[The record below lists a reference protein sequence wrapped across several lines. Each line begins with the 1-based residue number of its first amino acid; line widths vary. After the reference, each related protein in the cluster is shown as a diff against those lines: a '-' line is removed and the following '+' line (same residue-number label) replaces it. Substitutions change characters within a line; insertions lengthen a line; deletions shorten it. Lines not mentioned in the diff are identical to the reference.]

1 MTTGISRTT
10 FPADTRA
17 WGHRTDVPVGS
28 LASHGVAGRD
38 LPRSRTS
45 LRSLRRSTAT
55 PRSLAIPGPRIGVVR
70 PTPPPTRPPRPRSSV
85 RAFRAFRCVS
95 PHRPTDGARS
105 GLLRF
110 RALSA
115 LSERGA
121 RIHAGMSRIWGHR
134 GIPPGFSLGARP
146 RPPPQGRIPLRFAG
160 PDRRLL
166 ARRASFAG
174 PANGRGPAPSE
185 MAHRRHA
192 YSPGRPR
199 AADPP
204 RRRRRDGGSLP
215 QPSADSAST
224 RRVCCATAGAASQS
238 LARLTGLHTF
248 IGYGFPV
255 VRVSSASAFAL
266 LRSPPRLLPAAAGEL
281 PSATTRS
288 SRTDCPEGLA
298 PTRRAHTAST
308 PLAGTPPRPRDPT
321 TRERATVALR
331 LRLRATGPATGYT
344 GVYRG

>member
-1 MTTGISRTT
+1 MTTGVSQTT
-10 FPADTRA
+10 FAVDPRA

-28 LASHGVAGRD
+28 LASHAVAGRD
-38 LPRSRTS
+38 LSRSRTS

-55 PRSLAIPGPRIGVVR
+55 PRSLAIPGPVIDVVR
-70 PTPPPTRPPRPRSSV
+70 PTPPPTRPPRPRSSI

-95 PHRPTDGARS
+95 QHRPTDGARS
-105 GLLRF
+105 GLLCF

-115 LSERGA
+115 PPERGS
-121 RIHAGMSRIWGHR
+121 RILTGMSRIWGHR
-134 GIPPGFSLGARP
+134 GIPPGFSLGAWP
-146 RPPPQGRIPLRFAG
+146 RPPPWGRIPLRFAG

-192 YSPGRPR
+192 YSPGRPTS
-199 AADPP
+199 ADPS

-215 QPSADSAST
+215 QTSADSAST
-224 RRVCCATAGAASQS
+224 LCVCCATAVAASQS

-255 VRVSSASAFAL
+255 VRVSSSSVFGAPPLDAETA
-266 LRSPPRLLPAAAGEL
+266 PRLRRGASIGDHAEF
-281 PSATTRS
+281 TDRS
-288 SRTDCPEGLA
+288 SGGTCADSACSNRKHAAHGH
-298 PTRRAHTAST
+298 PT
-308 PLAGTPPRPRDPT
+308 TPPRPHDPRAGLCGT
-321 TRERATVALR
+321 PSSTPCHWTRNRV
-331 LRLRATGPATGYT
+331 
-344 GVYRG
+344 